1 MSRNTRQWL
10 IYDVSMHY
18 LMQNIERYLMS
29 CRQLTAFC
37 SQNGWID
44 KNSLFY
50 EIIEQNDHEV
60 IAFVQFEEILM
71 EGSGCEAGRVSCEG
85 RLRLTLD
92 RYGQVNHAE
101 LI

>member
-1 MSRNTRQWL
+1 
-10 IYDVSMHY
+10 
-18 LMQNIERYLMS
+18 MQNIERYLLS
-29 CRQLTAFC
+29 CRELTAFC

-44 KNSLFY
+44 NQSMSY
-50 EIIEQNDHEV
+50 EIIEQNDHHV

-71 EGSGCEAGRVSCEG
+71 EGSGCIAGRVPCQG

-101 LI
+101 LL